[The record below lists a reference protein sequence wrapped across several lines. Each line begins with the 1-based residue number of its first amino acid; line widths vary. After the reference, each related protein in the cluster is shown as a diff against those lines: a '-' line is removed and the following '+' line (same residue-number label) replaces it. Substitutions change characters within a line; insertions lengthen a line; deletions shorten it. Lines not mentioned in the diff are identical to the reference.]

1 MAVIA
6 NENEATMVS
15 VDDLKTQIE
24 LHADGMITL
33 EDFAAWAE
41 RVFREEELEDVHA
54 DLISEVLVIIR
65 DAVDPHRFR
74 WEEPDFEGIWQ
85 QLEDAGGG
93 PRTISG

>member
-1 MAVIA
+1 
-6 NENEATMVS
+6 MVS

-41 RVFREEELEDVHA
+41 RVFREEEFEDVHA
-54 DLISEVLVIIR
+54 DLIAEVLVTIR

-74 WEEPDFEGIWQ
+74 WEEPDFEVIWQ
-85 QLEDAGGG
+85 QLEDATGG